1 MAVSTK
7 DIRNVVFLSHSS
19 EGKTTLVENLLFK
32 GGAILKAGTVDEKNT
47 VSDFNDDEKE
57 RKSSINLSVAFYEK
71 DGVKVNLLDAPGYL
85 DYIGDAIA
93 GISAADA
100 FVMLVDAVG
109 GIKVGTTK
117 FWKIAKKYN
126 LPGMIVV
133 NKMDKENADF
143 NKVVGDIQ
151 DRFGKSCVVLYS
163 PVGKSSSF
171 SGAANLLTK
180 EGMDKLQGDDKA
192 RSEKL
197 SSGLMEGVAES
208 DDALLEK
215 YLETGELP
223 AAELAKALR
232 EGISTGKIIP
242 IIPAAV
248 AKGIGVSEIMAVIR
262 DDFPSP
268 ADRAAV
274 EGEALDGQEV
284 NVETKAED
292 AFSGQVFKTISDPY
306 AGQISI
312 LRVRSGKVST
322 NQTVKNI
329 SKEGSEK
336 LGQLI
341 YLKGKEQ
348 VHTDSSIAGDIVAV
362 AKLKNTETND
372 TLTDDKRPLRFKNI
386 SFPEPAVSYSI
397 KPKTKADE
405 DKISNVLH
413 KLTAEDPAF
422 LITRDEQTHEMIVSG
437 MGELHIRTM
446 IARMKNR
453 YSVDVDMGTP
463 KIAYKETVSANGDA
477 QYRHKKQSGGAGQ
490 FAEVWMK
497 VAPLHRGD
505 GFQFVDEVVGGAI
518 PRPFIGSCEK
528 GVKNA
533 LKEGILAGYPVVD
546 VQVTVYDGKTHPV
559 DSKDIAFQIAA
570 SHAFKES
577 CQKAK
582 PVLLEPIMNVEITIS
597 EESMGDVTGS
607 LNTRRGRVL
616 GMELE
621 AGQQVVKA
629 QVPLEEMYKYANE
642 LKSLTGDKATYT
654 MTFSHYEIVPSN
666 IAQKVVDASPR
677 KHKKEEEE

>member
-1 MAVSTK
+1 MAASTK

-19 EGKTTLVENLLFK
+19 EGKTTLMENLLFK
-32 GGAILKAGTVDEKNT
+32 GGAISKAGTVDEKNT

-57 RKSSINLSVAFYEK
+57 RKASINLSVAFYEK

-117 FWKIAKKYN
+117 FWKIAKEYN

-151 DRFGKSCVVLYS
+151 NRLGKSCVVLYS

-171 SGAANLLTK
+171 SGIANLLTK

-192 RSEKL
+192 KSEKL

-223 AAELAKALR
+223 AEELAKALR

-242 IIPAAV
+242 IVPAAV
-248 AKGIGVSEIMAVIR
+248 AKGIGIAEVMAVIR
-262 DDFPSP
+262 DYFPAPS
-268 ADRAAV
+268 DRAAV
-274 EGEALDGQEV
+274 EAETLDGQKV
-284 NVETKAED
+284 NVEAKAED

-312 LRVRSGKVST
+312 LRVKSGKVST

-329 SKEGSEK
+329 SKEGTEK

-348 VHTDSSIAGDIVAV
+348 VQADSAAAGDIVAV

-372 TLTDDKRPLRFKNI
+372 TLTDDKRPLRFKSI
-386 SFPEPAVSYSI
+386 SFPEPAVSFSI

-453 YSVDVDMGTP
+453 YGVDVDMGTP
-463 KIAYKETVSANGDA
+463 KIAYKETVSSNGDA

-497 VAPLHRGD
+497 VAPLTRGE

-582 PVLLEPIMNVEITIS
+582 PVLLEPIMNVEITIP

-607 LNTRRGRVL
+607 LSTRRGRVL
-616 GMELE
+616 GMESE

-642 LKSLTGDKATYT
+642 LKSLTGGKATYT